1 MVKIASYHLLEEFW
15 VFKWQNS
22 SKAKWVG
29 AQQFGALDWL
39 PPPLKLKDLV
49 IWTNPKAE
57 SFVWQTAA
65 SRIQHEDFLKTWE
78 VHHMVFR
85 AETSKMPK
93 LLRKV
98 AGECIFRLSGLCCY
112 HKNLRRG
119 TLQKEAYLIDDLGS
133 QKSKI
138 SFWLRTFY
146 YTITWQMT
154 SWWKCMLRVKITW
167 WDKKPDVGRR
177 EASSL
182 LILVEWIT
190 AGGQKQSLPSM
201 TLTNCFP
208 PGPVSKIS
216 PLLSIIT
223 LGPAF

>member
-1 MVKIASYHLLEEFW
+1 MAKLI
-15 VFKWQNS
+15 Q
-22 SKAKWVG
+22 SKVG
-29 AQQFGALDWL
+29 AQQFGALDQL
-39 PPPLKLKDLV
+39 PPPLKFKGLV

-85 AETSKMPK
+85 AETLKMPK

-98 AGECIFRLSGLCCY
+98 AGEYIFRMSGLCCY
-112 HKNLRRG
+112 HKDLRQG

-146 YTITWQMT
+146 YIITWQMT
-154 SWWKCMLRVKITW
+154 SWWECMLRVKITW
-167 WDKKPDVGRR
+167 WDKKPGVGRR

-182 LILVEWIT
+182 LILVEWILQEVKSKVFR
-190 AGGQKQSLPSM
+190 AWPWLIASHQAPSQRF
-201 TLTNCFP
+201 LH
-208 PGPVSKIS
+208 SS
-216 PLLSIIT
+216 ASSH
-223 LGPAF
+223 